1 MENHLFSRGRRKEC
15 DESQQRE
22 SLFKS
27 GLMKAIMAKSGGCCG
42 GLEEP
47 KALMKFGLSV
57 VLIGH
62 VNFLLAAL
70 VHGAVLRH
78 INLHPQARDMEYAIS
93 NVIAMAA
100 GLTGVIIGI
109 MAIVLSKNHS
119 RQALTWGLWVLSLV
133 SALLAAASAVGLL
146 VSVMRAIVNRG
157 RNLLTHCR
165 FPDAIGSYSYVT
177 NECPFDPTRIYSTTL
192 ILWIPLIVVSIIQ
205 VVYCSWG
212 ISACSSF
219 LGLSCCLRH
228 QPSRE
233 INRPHPR
240 GHHRCG
246 ENQVRPEQHEL
257 LTQHP
262 QPPAHSVHHS
272 THSQPSRATQLSRN
286 SFWI

>member
-1 MENHLFSRGRRKEC
+1 MLHILPLFFLSKP
-15 DESQQRE
+15 
-22 SLFKS
+22 SLISLYYVALFL
-27 GLMKAIMAKSGGCCG
+27 GGGCCG

-78 INLHPQARDMEYAIS
+78 INLHPQARGMEYAIS
-93 NVIAMAA
+93 NVIAMVA
-100 GLTGVIIGI
+100 GLT
-109 MAIVLSKNHS
+109 
-119 RQALTWGLWVLSLV
+119 TWGLWVLSLI

-146 VSVMRAIVNRG
+146 YSVVRAIINRG
-157 RNLLTHCR
+157 RSLLTHCR

-192 ILWIPLIVVSIIQ
+192 ILWVPLIVVSIIQ
-205 VVYCSWG
+205 VVYSSWG
-212 ISACSSF
+212 LAACSSF
-219 LGLSCCLRH
+219 LGMSCCLRH
-228 QPSRE
+228 HQPSRTPEE

-240 GHHRCG
+240 GQHGRDTV
-246 ENQVRPEQHEL
+246 QVHSEQCEL
-257 LTQHP
+257 LPQQP
-262 QPPAHSVHHS
+262 AQPPPHPPSRS
-272 THSQPSRATQLSRN
+272 LPMSLRSSQQPSRPASQLSRD